1 MPIRRNQVNEARLNR
16 TAHLPFELLL
26 KDFAMAMQDV
36 YDFFHDV
43 NVGLVERG
51 LERLD
56 DMLRRNWIYRSNE

>member
-1 MPIRRNQVNEARLNR
+1 
-16 TAHLPFELLL
+16 
-26 KDFAMAMQDV
+26 MAMQDV
-36 YDFFHDV
+36 YGFFHDV